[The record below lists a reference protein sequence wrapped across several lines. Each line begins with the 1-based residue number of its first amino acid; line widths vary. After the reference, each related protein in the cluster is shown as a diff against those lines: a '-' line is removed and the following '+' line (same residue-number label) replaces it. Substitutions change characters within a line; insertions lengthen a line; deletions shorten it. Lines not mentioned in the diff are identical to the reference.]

1 MILIKKI
8 KKEDWLT
15 IPNILSYVRIVMI
28 PIYVY
33 LYINAESLR
42 DYYLAALI
50 LVLSGATDAL
60 DGIIARRTGQVT
72 DLGKVLDPFAD
83 KLTQVAVVSAM
94 FIERPYILPLL
105 VLFIFKELF
114 LLINNIFLMRKNII
128 MDGAM
133 WFGKVATA
141 TFYICMFLLVIFP
154 YIDKGQSLL
163 LIRIT
168 AVFQLLSLFG
178 YAQWFW
184 TKFKED
190 KLGKVYRNE

>member
-1 MILIKKI
+1 MILIKK
-8 KKEDWLT
+8 EDWFT
-15 IPNILSYVRIVMI
+15 IPNILSYVRILMI

-42 DYYLAALI
+42 DYYIVAVI
-50 LVLSGATDAL
+50 LVLSGITDAL
-60 DGIIARRTGQVT
+60 DGIIARRTGQIT

-105 VLFIFKELF
+105 VLFILKELF
-114 LLINNIFLMRKNII
+114 LLVNNLILMRKNII

-141 TFYICMFLLVIFP
+141 TFYICMFLLIIFP
-154 YIDKGQSLL
+154 YIDKGQSIL

-168 AVFQLLSLFG
+168 AVFQFLSLLG
-178 YAQWFW
+178 YGHWFF

-190 KLGKVYRNE
+190 RLGKVN